1 MLLRSVHIAAED
13 AHEGWPFT
21 IPAIAHIVD
30 EPLEFTSSLV
40 VIVGENGSGKSTLL
54 DAIADAYGLDNR
66 GGHGDRRYA
75 SSQPRTPLG
84 ERLQLRF
91 ATPIPP
97 KRRPGF
103 YLRAQNARTTFEE
116 MARWEVPGY
125 ASPDRVSHGESYLEV
140 LSGRFTQPGL
150 YLLDEAEGPLSFGS
164 TLQLMYRLR
173 ELAALADSHVIY
185 TTHSPMIAALP
196 GAQVIEL
203 DEHGYM
209 TTRWDD
215 LTMTALWRRFLDRP
229 DLFFEA

>member
-1 MLLRSVHIAAED
+1 MLLRSVHISASD
-13 AHEGWPFT
+13 AHDRWPYT

-40 VIVGENGSGKSTLL
+40 VIVGENGSGKSTLI

-75 SSQPRTPLG
+75 SSQPRTTLG
-84 ERLQLRF
+84 EHLRLQF
-91 ATPIPP
+91 NGATVP

-103 YLRAQNARTTFEE
+103 YLRAQHARSTFEA
-116 MARWEVPGY
+116 MAEWDVAGY
-125 ASPDRVSHGESYLEV
+125 ASPDSVSHGESYLEV

-164 TLQLMYRLR
+164 TLQLMYRLG
-173 ELAALADSHVIY
+173 ELALLPDSHVIY

-203 DEHGYM
+203 DEHGYA
-209 TTRWDD
+209 TTPWED

-229 DLFFEA
+229 GLFFAE